1 MSLSKLNPVEPPW
14 YGPVCPVV
22 WEGWYREVSPYPDH
36 GAITDHLYRTNP
48 WPLWVEPPRSR
59 RAREGLESALS
70 GMRTDI
76 SSDTLS
82 GLFGYR
88 FTISPSGTE
97 RMNPRWRLGLAK
109 TRVPPSP
116 KINVYIGSLVSG
128 H

>member
-1 MSLSKLNPVEPPW
+1 MQIFGV
-14 YGPVCPVV
+14 
-22 WEGWYREVSPYPDH
+22 D
-36 GAITDHLYRTNP
+36 
-48 WPLWVEPPRSR
+48 
-59 RAREGLESALS
+59 ESAEI
-70 GMRTDI
+70 T

-88 FTISPSGTE
+88 FTISPSATE